1 MQHMHMHNL
10 VAIIATRCFAAKAN
24 CCASMRAH
32 HWGMAPV
39 KQDSMTGAAS
49 WLAYQQTVPL
59 SHLSK
64 YALTS
69 HMHVLFQHTCKTLY
83 CALEELLSRLQT

>member
-49 WLAYQQTVPL
+49 WLAYQYRSFAKL
-59 SHLSK
+59 FHSH
-64 YALTS
+64 TS
-69 HMHVLFQHTCKTLY
+69 PNMHLHLICMSCSSTPAKPYT
-83 CALEELLSRLQT
+83 AP